1 MKFFIGNIVLLL
13 FISTKAIVLK
23 HPIDKVQLSY
33 LNNKKV
39 QNFIQDPTNT
49 FAFLST
55 STNQAETTRA
65 ETSRRKPID
74 TLIKFLRSITP
85 PKDLSVNNQ
94 CWSSPCKNGAQ
105 CFGSSHSYLCVC
117 LKGYTGLNCAETL
130 ANYKECS
137 AEFCSNNGYCQIKAL
152 SLPKANLRF
161 CN

>member
-1 MKFFIGNIVLLL
+1 MKYLIGNIFILL
-13 FISTKAIVLK
+13 FISTKAIVK
-23 HPIDKVQLSY
+23 KQTIDKVQLSY

-55 STNQAETTRA
+55 STNQAET
-65 ETSRRKPID
+65 SRRKPID

-85 PKDLSVNNQ
+85 PKDLSINNQ

-117 LKGYTGLNCAETL
+117 LKGYTGLNCAEILT
-130 ANYKECS
+130 NHKECA
-137 AEFCSNNGYCQIKAL
+137 AEFCNNNGYCQIKAL